1 MSKSKGAENKSGL
14 PVNTLIDD
22 LKHEDM
28 KKRINSVKNLNVIA
42 SALGPERTRLELL
55 PFLNGS

>member
-1 MSKSKGAENKSGL
+1 MSKAKGPENKTGL

-22 LKHEDM
+22 LKHEDI

-42 SALGPERTRLELL
+42 
-55 PFLNGS
+55 